1 MYVHI
6 QEIEFTVKH
15 LKEKS
20 GPNWALVVSSIKHLS
35 NKTNSIETL
44 PDNRKFL
51 DSCMRPVL
59 LWPKW
64 NKKIVGRDNYC
75 TYQYSAK
82 HQCKNLKILSIWI
95 QQYIKIKRVLPQKF
109 ILTFKNLSRNL
120 HINSLKGETIWTSI
134 TAIIKLTEN

>member
-59 LWPKW
+59 LRPKW
-64 NKKIVGRDNYC
+64 NKKIVLAIGSNFLL
-75 TYQYSAK
+75 QGSAGIK
-82 HQCKNLKILSIWI
+82 LVNKCQIVIKCLLSIS
-95 QQYIKIKRVLPQKF
+95 VL
-109 ILTFKNLSRNL
+109 IYL
-120 HINSLKGETIWTSI
+120 WTGN
-134 TAIIKLTEN
+134 K